1 MIKAKV
7 TVHPLYVIDRVDPR
21 IFGGFIEHVGRAIY
35 EGIYEPDHPQADQQG
50 FRQDTIELVRR
61 LDMPV
66 TRYPGGNFVSGYHWL
81 DGVGP
86 KSDRPTQLDLAWKT
100 IETNQFGTNEFVDWC
115 KQAGT
120 KPMMAVNLG
129 TAGPKEAQQLLEY
142 CNHPAGS
149 FWSDLRIEHGWKDPH
164 DIKLW
169 CLGNEMDGAWQICA
183 KTATEYGRTAAEAA
197 KMMKMTDASIEL
209 VVCGSSA
216 QRMPTFAS
224 WESEVLEHT
233 YPYVEY
239 LSIHTYYANRDGDTL
254 KFLSRSDQMNDF
266 IKAVV
271 ATCDYV
277 KAKKKTAKQINL
289 SFDEWNVWYHSNEQD
304 REIEEWTTPR
314 AIIEDVY
321 NMEDLLLVGSML
333 ITLLNN
339 ADRVK
344 IACIAQTVNVIAP
357 IMTEKNGQAWAQT
370 IFYPFEQASKY
381 GRGTVLS
388 QVIESASYDL
398 VDRSNVPYLTS
409 STVLDEDGTVTLFA
423 VNRHL
428 DEDMELVLEL
438 HGMGLNQILSF
449 TQVSHPDIKATN
461 SAENPHNVAPLEATD
476 AHIANSILKATLRPL
491 SWNVIRLAA

>member
-304 REIEEWTTPR
+304 REIEEWTAPR

-449 TQVSHPDIKATN
+449 TQVSHPDIKAIN
-461 SAENPHNVAPLEATD
+461 SAENPHNVVPLEATD